1 MSRKLLKYLLIGIV
15 ATLIATFL
23 LPKEEDA
30 TANTPRDYEAILQS
44 GVLRATTEYNAI
56 SYYVDGDTVS
66 GLHYELLQA
75 FAKAH
80 GLQVEL
86 TPEMSFEKRMQG
98 LCNGEF
104 DLIAHGI
111 QNTIELKDTLLLS
124 APILRNRQVLVQREP
139 TSLNDSN
146 YIKSHLELAGKTLHV
161 VKGSP
166 SILRIHNL
174 SNEIADTIYIKEVA
188 NYGPEQLLSLVAHG
202 DIDYAVC
209 DESVARAM
217 IDSLPQIDIHTAISF
232 SQFYSWGVN
241 KQSPA
246 LLDSL
251 NQWLRSYKQT
261 KEYKQLIKKYHHA
274 SLY

>member
-1 MSRKLLKYLLIGIV
+1 MNKKLIKYLLIGIIATLV
-15 ATLIATFL
+15 ATYL
-23 LPKEEDA
+23 LPEKRTEQPIM
-30 TANTPRDYEAILQS
+30 PRDYDAIKQS
-44 GVLRATTEYNAI
+44 GVIRATTEYNAI
-56 SYYVDGDTVS
+56 SYFVQGDTVS
-66 GLHYELLQA
+66 GLHYELLHA
-75 FAKAH
+75 FAKEH
-80 GLQVEL
+80 GLEVEL
-86 TPEMSFEKRMQG
+86 MPEMSFEKRMQG
-98 LCNGEF
+98 LTDGTF

-111 QNTIELKDTLLLS
+111 QNTVEQKENLLLT
-124 APILRNRQVLVQREP
+124 APILRNRQVLIQREP
-139 TSLNDSN
+139 ASIDDSS
-146 YIKSHLELAGKTLHV
+146 YIKSHLELAGKTLHI

-166 SILRIHNL
+166 SILRIRNL
-174 SNEIADTIYIKEVA
+174 SNEIGDTIYIKEVE

-261 KEYKQLIKKYHHA
+261 KEYKQLIKKYRHA

>member
-1 MSRKLLKYLLIGIV
+1 MNKKLIKYLLIGIIATLV
-15 ATLIATFL
+15 ATYL
-23 LPKEEDA
+23 LPEKRTEQPIM
-30 TANTPRDYEAILQS
+30 PRDYDAIKQS
-44 GVLRATTEYNAI
+44 GVIRATTEYNAI
-56 SYYVDGDTVS
+56 SYFVQGDTVS
-66 GLHYELLQA
+66 GLHYELLHA
-75 FAKAH
+75 FAKEH
-80 GLQVEL
+80 GLEVEL

-98 LCNGEF
+98 LTDGTF

-111 QNTIELKDTLLLS
+111 QNTVEQKENLLLT
-124 APILRNRQVLVQREP
+124 APILRNRQVLIQREP
-139 TSLNDSN
+139 ASIDDSS
-146 YIKSHLELAGKTLHV
+146 YIKSHLELAGKTLHI

-166 SILRIHNL
+166 SILRIRNL
-174 SNEIADTIYIKEVA
+174 SNEIGDTIYINEVE

-209 DESVARAM
+209 DESVARTL
-217 IDSLPQIDIHTAISF
+217 IDSLPQIDMHTAIGF

-251 NQWLRSYKQT
+251 NNWLRSYKQT
-261 KEYKQLIKKYHHA
+261 SAYKQLVKKYRHA

>member
-1 MSRKLLKYLLIGIV
+1 MKKRLPKYLLLGVI
-15 ATLIATFL
+15 ATLIATYL
-23 LPKEEDA
+23 LPKKEVA
-30 TANTPRDYEAILQS
+30 STVQPRDYEEIVNS
-44 GVLRATTEYNAI
+44 GILRATTEYNAI
-56 SYYVDGDTVS
+56 SYFVDGDTIS

-75 FAKAH
+75 FAKEH

-86 TPEMSFEKRMQG
+86 TPEMSFEKRLKG
-98 LCNGEF
+98 LSEGSF
-104 DLIAHGI
+104 DLIAHSI
-111 QNTIELKDTLLLS
+111 QNTVELKDTLLLTL
-124 APILRNRQVLVQREP
+124 PILRNRQVLVQREP
-139 TSLNDSN
+139 TAINDSN

-166 SILRIHNL
+166 GILRIRNL
-174 SNEIADTIYIKEVA
+174 SNEIGDTIYIKEIE

-209 DESVARAM
+209 DESIARSL

-241 KQSPA
+241 KQSTA

-251 NQWLRSYKQT
+251 NQWLQTYKKT
-261 KEYKQLIKKYHHA
+261 RAYKELIKKYQHA

>member
-1 MSRKLLKYLLIGIV
+1 MSKKLLKYLLIGV
-15 ATLIATFL
+15 IATIIATYL
-23 LPKEEDA
+23 LPKKEVA
-30 TANTPRDYEAILQS
+30 STNKPRDFEEIAQS
-44 GVLRATTEYNAI
+44 GIIRATTEYNTI
-56 SYYVDGDTVS
+56 SYFVDGDTVS

-75 FAKAH
+75 FAQKH
-80 GLQVEL
+80 GLEVEL
-86 TPEMSFEKRMQG
+86 IPEMSFDKRMQG
-98 LCNGEF
+98 LSKGDF

-111 QNTIELKDTLLLS
+111 QNTIELKDTLLLT
-124 APILRNRQVLVQREP
+124 APILRNRQILIQREP
-139 TSLNDSN
+139 ISINDSN
-146 YIKSHLELAGKTLHV
+146 YIKSHLDLAGKTLHV

-174 SNEIADTIYIKEVA
+174 SNEIGDTIYIKEIE

-232 SQFYSWGVN
+232 SQFYSWGVS
-241 KQSPA
+241 KQSPH
-246 LLDSL
+246 LLDSI
-251 NQWLRSYKQT
+251 NSWLRAYKNS
-261 KEYKQLIKKYHHA
+261 KEYKALIKKYQHA

>member
-1 MSRKLLKYLLIGIV
+1 MSRKLIKYLIIGIV
-15 ATLIATFL
+15 ATLIATYL
-23 LPKEEDA
+23 LPKKEVA
-30 TANTPRDYEAILQS
+30 PTITPRDYDEILLS

-56 SYYVDGDTVS
+56 SYFVDGDTVS

-75 FAKAH
+75 FAKEH
-80 GLQVEL
+80 GLKVEL
-86 TPEMSFEKRMQG
+86 TPEMSFDKRMQG
-98 LCNGEF
+98 LCKGEF

-111 QNTIELKDTLLLS
+111 QNTIELKDTLLLTT
-124 APILRNRQVLVQREP
+124 PILRNRQVLVQREP
-139 TSLNDSN
+139 TSFNDSN
-146 YIKSHLELAGKTLHV
+146 YVKSHLELAGKTLHV

-166 SILRIHNL
+166 SILRIRNL

-251 NQWLRSYKQT
+251 NQWLRVYKNT
-261 KEYKQLIKKYHHA
+261 PAYKQLVKKYRHA
-274 SLY
+274 SMY

>member
-1 MSRKLLKYLLIGIV
+1 M
-15 ATLIATFL
+15 
-23 LPKEEDA
+23 
-30 TANTPRDYEAILQS
+30 
-44 GVLRATTEYNAI
+44 
-56 SYYVDGDTVS
+56 
-66 GLHYELLQA
+66 
-75 FAKAH
+75 
-80 GLQVEL
+80 
-86 TPEMSFEKRMQG
+86 
-98 LCNGEF
+98 
-104 DLIAHGI
+104 
-111 QNTIELKDTLLLS
+111 
-124 APILRNRQVLVQREP
+124 
-139 TSLNDSN
+139 
-146 YIKSHLELAGKTLHV
+146 
-161 VKGSP
+161 
-166 SILRIHNL
+166 
-174 SNEIADTIYIKEVA
+174 A

-261 KEYKQLIKKYHHA
+261 KEYKQLIKKYRHA